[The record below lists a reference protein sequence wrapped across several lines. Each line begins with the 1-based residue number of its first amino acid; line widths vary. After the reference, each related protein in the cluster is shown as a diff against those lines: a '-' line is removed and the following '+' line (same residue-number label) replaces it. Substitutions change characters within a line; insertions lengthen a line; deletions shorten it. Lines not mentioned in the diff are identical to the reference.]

1 MILMV
6 DVLTNNCLARTKDNV
21 TSISFH
27 PEENRIA
34 LGNIVGEVSL
44 FSLTNKVIS
53 FSGSGIR
60 CFFDSGTRDGVKLSP
75 DPR

>member
-1 MILMV
+1 MRLML
-6 DVLTNNCLARTKDNV
+6 DVLIINCLVRTKDNV

-44 FSLTNKVIS
+44 FSLTNKV
-53 FSGSGIR
+53 F
-60 CFFDSGTRDGVKLSP
+60 
-75 DPR
+75 

>member
-1 MILMV
+1 MCVRQAPGTLKVII
-6 DVLTNNCLARTKDNV
+6 NYFLARTKDNV

-53 FSGSGIR
+53 GFRIQDPVLSTPGSGME
-60 CFFDSGTRDGVKLSP
+60 
-75 DPR
+75 